1 MTSIE
6 CADCWDYMPNTWLK
20 QNGWML
26 LRSSIKQG
34 SAPSHVQ
41 SMANF
46 RLELTDRRKYSVLP
60 IQQAIDVPNFAAKV
74 LQVCCSHVLSC
85 NWVFINLKL
94 RSVFLLGT
102 KCLYLVVIKTTWTTN
117 FEILDFYMIWLWVSF
132 SNLNTAA
139 TKKKCERFC
148 LSMAQIQE

>member
-60 IQQAIDVPNFAAKV
+60 IQQAIDVPGQNFAAKV

-85 NWVFINLKL
+85 NWIFINLKL
-94 RSVFLLGT
+94 RSVFLLSS
-102 KCLYLVVIKTTWTTN
+102 KCLYLVVMKQPELRILKFWIFKFTWS
-117 FEILDFYMIWLWVSF
+117 DFGSVS
-132 SNLNTAA
+132 A
-139 TKKKCERFC
+139 
-148 LSMAQIQE
+148 I

>member
-85 NWVFINLKL
+85 NWIFINLKL
-94 RSVFLLGT
+94 RSVFLLSS
-102 KCLYLVVIKTTWTTN
+102 KCLYLVVMKQPELRILKFWIFKFTWS
-117 FEILDFYMIWLWVSF
+117 DFGSVS
-132 SNLNTAA
+132 A
-139 TKKKCERFC
+139 
-148 LSMAQIQE
+148 I